1 MVHAAGTSD
10 RTIRTGRQVEVQP
23 GIRLHCAE
31 TGSPGAP
38 LMLFLHGFPEFW
50 QAWKDVLP
58 AFADRWHAVAPDL
71 RGFNL
76 SSKPD
81 GVRAYRASRLVA
93 DIDGLIRGLGHERAV
108 IVAHDW
114 GGAVAWAFAIAMPQR
129 VQTLVILNAP
139 HPVPFARML
148 AHDQAQQA
156 ASRYM
161 NWLRRPGSETALAAD
176 DFALLERFFV
186 GTSPPAWYDG
196 PTRAAY
202 RAAWGQPGA
211 LEGGVNYYRASPLH
225 PPQEGEP
232 GAAALSLDPKDFMVR
247 VPVRVIWGEGD
258 IALLP
263 GLLDG
268 LQAMV
273 PDLQILR
280 MPAHSHWLAHEAPVE
295 VAAAI
300 RRFVDGAARPA

>member
-1 MVHAAGTSD
+1 VTPPSAV
-10 RTIRTGRQVEVQP
+10 IRTGRFVEVQP
-23 GIRLHCAE
+23 GVRLHCAE
-31 TGSPGAP
+31 TGTPGAP

-76 SSKPD
+76 SSKPAD
-81 GVRAYRASRLVA
+81 VRAYRAPQLVA
-93 DIDGLIRGLGHERAV
+93 DLDGLIRGLGHEDAV
-108 IVAHDW
+108 VVAHDW
-114 GGAVAWAFAIAMPQR
+114 GGACAWSLAIAMPHR
-129 VQTLVILNAP
+129 VRTLVILNAP

-148 AHDQAQQA
+148 GHDPAQQA

-186 GTSPPAWYDG
+186 GDTPPAWYDA

-202 RAAWGQPGA
+202 HAAWGQPGA
-211 LEGGVNYYRASPLH
+211 IAGGVSYYRASPLY
-225 PPQEGEP
+225 PPDGDDP
-232 GAAALSLDPKDFMVR
+232 GAARLALDPADFMVR
-247 VPVRVIWGEGD
+247 VPTRIVWGDGD

-268 LQAMV
+268 LEVLV
-273 PDLQILR
+273 PDLQVLR
-280 MPAHSHWLAHEAPVE
+280 MPGCTHWLAHEAPDA

-300 RRFVDGAARPA
+300 RGVVDGAAAAR